1 MNLPIEVQS
10 WIYEH
15 RTTVSAA
22 GASAVAT
29 VLGFPLDSSACD
41 LLDIERKLRN
51 DFYDIAE
58 SNRGYRCRKIV
69 ESLIV

>member
-1 MNLPIEVQS
+1 MEKSSMNLPIEVQS

-29 VLGFPLDSSACD
+29 VLGFPLDSSVD
-41 LLDIERKLRN
+41 LTT
-51 DFYDIAE
+51 
-58 SNRGYRCRKIV
+58 
-69 ESLIV
+69 